1 MGLFLSKRFLK
12 RLILFA
18 IAAVF
23 VFFMARWA
31 YAQDITLQW
40 DPNTETN
47 LAGYNVYESELGA
60 SAGSAWVKIGEVDKN
75 TTEYTAAGR
84 DDFKSYAYQ
93 VTAKNDQGRESFVS
107 NVAYIQNVPGAP
119 VNVHITINVN

>member
-1 MGLFLSKRFLK
+1 MTEKTLKWIVLVALIMVGL
-12 RLILFA
+12 IA
-18 IAAVF
+18 IF
-23 VFFMARWA
+23 SQIAR
-31 YAQDITLQW
+31 AQDIILQW
-40 DPNTETN
+40 DPNTETD
-47 LAGYNVYESELGA
+47 LAGYNVYESELSA
-60 SAGSAWVKIGEVDKN
+60 MAGSPWVKIGEVGKDV
-75 TTEYTAAGR
+75 TEYTASGR